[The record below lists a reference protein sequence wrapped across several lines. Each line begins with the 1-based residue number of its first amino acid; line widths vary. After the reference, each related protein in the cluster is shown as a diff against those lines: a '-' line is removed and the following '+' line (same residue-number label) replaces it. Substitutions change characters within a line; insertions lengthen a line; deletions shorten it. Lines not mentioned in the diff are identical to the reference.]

1 MAMIGGETP
10 TPEELPADYKRRVV
24 VKFRPDVRLSY
35 TTEAQRQFASTASR
49 EWTELTAAHPG
60 IALVP
65 YFSTLPEHTLR
76 SLSQAPASQR
86 AAVPP
91 SFTQYF
97 AIECPA
103 GVDPE
108 AVARTVASWSNVE
121 TAYVEAGPVP
131 PPVNPADDPLN
142 ADQDYEDAAPSGI
155 DARWAWAQAD
165 GSGVGFVDMERGWTL
180 NHEDLAGAGINIISG
195 INKDYP
201 GHGTA
206 VLGEVVMVDNTIG
219 GVGIAPL
226 ASARVVSQWR
236 DATTY
241 NTAEAILSAAAVMQS
256 GDVLLLEAQTKTSPT
271 SGYLPVEVEQATFD
285 AIQYATSNG
294 IIVVEAGG
302 NGSND
307 LDTYT
312 DSNGKFILN
321 RNSNDFRDSGAIMV
335 GAASSST
342 PHSRSSFSNYG
353 SRIDCYGWGDNID
366 TSGDGWT
373 GNSTTAYTTS
383 FGGTSGASPMVAGS
397 ALIVQSWL
405 IKHGNQRY
413 SPSMMRSV
421 LSNPTLN
428 TASADPSND
437 RIGVMPNLQQ
447 IISTRRVRWWWTYYL
462 SWAWLIIIGG
472 LMITPGG
479 VICIACGPSDPG
491 YLGGT
496 VIRVLGVISVALGLA
511 GLINQ
516 IRGQSANVTR

>member
-1 MAMIGGETP
+1 MAMIGDQTP
-10 TPEELPADYKRRVV
+10 SPEELPADYKRRVV
-24 VKFRPDVRLSY
+24 VKFRPDVRLPY
-35 TTEAQRQFASTASR
+35 TTEAQAQFANTASS
-49 EWTELTAAHPG
+49 EWTELSEARPG
-60 IALVP
+60 ISLVP

-76 SLSQAPASQR
+76 SLSQSRTSQD

-91 SFTQYF
+91 NFTQYF

-108 AVARTVASWSNVE
+108 PVARSVASWPNVE

-131 PPVNPADDPLN
+131 PPVNPGDDPRN
-142 ADQDYEDAAPSGI
+142 TDQHYQDAAPSGI
-155 DARWAWAQAD
+155 DVRWAWAQAD
-165 GSGVGFVDMERGWTL
+165 GTGVGFVDMEQGWTL
-180 NHEDLAGAGINIISG
+180 NHEDLVAAGISIISG
-195 INKDYP
+195 INNDYT

-219 GVGIAPL
+219 GVGIAPF

-236 DATTY
+236 NASTY

-271 SGYLPVEVEQATFD
+271 SDYLPVEVEQVTFD

-307 LDTYT
+307 LDTYQ
-312 DSNGKFILN
+312 DSNGKFVLN

-335 GAASSST
+335 GAAKSST

-353 SRIDCYGWGDNID
+353 SRIDCYGWGDSID
-366 TSGDGWT
+366 TTGDGWT
-373 GNSTTAYTTS
+373 GNATNTYTTS
-383 FGGTSGASPMVAGS
+383 FGGTSGASPIVAGS

-405 IKHGNQRY
+405 IKRGQRY
-413 SPSMMRSV
+413 SPSQMRSV
-421 LSNPTLN
+421 LSKPNLN
-428 TASADPSND
+428 TPSADPSTD

-447 IISTRRVRWWWTYYL
+447 IISTRRNRWWWVYFL

-479 VICIACGPSDPG
+479 VVCIACGPGAPG
-491 YLGGT
+491 YLGST
-496 VIRVLGVISVALGLA
+496 VIRVLGVISIAIGLT
-511 GLINQ
+511 GLISQ
-516 IRGQSANVTR
+516 VRGQSSSEAR

>member
-1 MAMIGGETP
+1 MAIIGGETP
-10 TPEELPADYKRRVV
+10 PPEELPANYKRRVV

-35 TTEAQRQFASTASR
+35 TTEAQTQFASTASR
-49 EWTELTAAHPG
+49 QWTELTAAHPG

-65 YFSTLPEHTLR
+65 YFSTVPEHTLR
-76 SLSQAPASQR
+76 SLSQARAPQPAP
-86 AAVPP
+86 VPP
-91 SFTQYF
+91 TFTQYF

-103 GVDPE
+103 EVDAE

-121 TAYVEAGPVP
+121 TAYVEAGPTP
-131 PPVNPADDPLN
+131 PPVNPVDDPRN
-142 ADQDYEDAAPSGI
+142 PDQHYEDAASTGI

-165 GSGVGFVDMERGWTL
+165 GTGVGFVDMERGWTL
-180 NHEDLAGAGINIISG
+180 NHEDLVAAGITIISG
-195 INKDYP
+195 INNDYT

-219 GVGIAPL
+219 GVGIAPFT
-226 ASARVVSQWR
+226 SARVVSQWR
-236 DATTY
+236 DASTY

-256 GDVLLLEAQTKTSPT
+256 GDVLLLEAQTISSTM

-307 LDTYT
+307 LDTYK

-353 SRIDCYGWGDNID
+353 SRIDCYGWGDSID
-366 TSGDGWT
+366 TTGDGWT
-373 GNSTTAYTTS
+373 GNATNTYTTS
-383 FGGTSGASPMVAGS
+383 FGGTSGASPIIAGS

-405 IKHGNQRY
+405 VRHGSQRY
-413 SPSMMRSV
+413 SPSSMRSV
-421 LSNPTLN
+421 LSNRTLN

-447 IISTRRVRWWWTYYL
+447 IISTRRGLWWWTYYVA
-462 SWAWLIIIGG
+462 WAWLIIIGG
-472 LMITPGG
+472 LMITPGN
-479 VICIACGPSDPG
+479 VICIACGPGEPG
-491 YLGGT
+491 YVGGT
-496 VIRVLGVISVALGLA
+496 VIRVLGVISIALGLT

-516 IRGQSANVTR
+516 IRGQSAGAVR

>member
-1 MAMIGGETP
+1 MAMIDGQTP
-10 TPEELPADYKRRVV
+10 TPQELPGDYKRRVV
-24 VKFRPDVRLSY
+24 VKFRPDVRLPY
-35 TTEAQRQFASTASR
+35 TTDAQTQLANTAPR

-60 IALVP
+60 VALVP
-65 YFSTLPEHTLR
+65 YFSTLPEQTLR
-76 SLSQAPASQR
+76 SLSQPQAAQR

-108 AVARTVASWSNVE
+108 AVARTVASWPSVD
-121 TAYVEAGPVP
+121 TAYVEAGPTP
-131 PPVNPADDPLN
+131 PPVNPSDDPRN
-142 ADQDYEDAAPSGI
+142 TNQNYEDAAPTGI
-155 DARWAWAQAD
+155 DVRWAWAQAD

-180 NHEDLAGAGINIISG
+180 NHEDLVAAGINIISG
-195 INKDYP
+195 INNDYT

-219 GVGIAPL
+219 GVGIAPF

-236 DATTY
+236 NGSTY
-241 NTAEAILSAAAVMQS
+241 NTAEAILSATAVMKS
-256 GDVLLLEAQTKTSPT
+256 GDVLLLEAQTTSST
-271 SGYLPVEVEQATFD
+271 MSGYLPVEVEQATFD
-285 AIQYATSNG
+285 AIEYATSNG

-307 LDTYT
+307 LDTYK
-312 DSNGKFILN
+312 DSNGKLILN

-335 GAASSST
+335 GAANSST

-353 SRIDCYGWGDNID
+353 SRIDCYGWGDSID
-366 TSGDGWT
+366 TTGDGWT
-373 GNSTTAYTTS
+373 GNATNTYTAS
-383 FGGTSGASPMVAGS
+383 FGGTSGASPIIAGS

-405 IKHGNQRY
+405 IQHGQRY
-413 SPSMMRSV
+413 SPSSMRSV
-421 LSNPTLN
+421 LSNPNLN
-428 TASADPSND
+428 TPSANPSTD
-437 RIGVMPNLQQ
+437 RIGVMPNLQK
-447 IISTRRVRWWWTYYL
+447 IISTRRTRLWWIYL
-462 SWAWLIIIGG
+462 AWAWLIIIGG

-479 VICIACGPSDPG
+479 VICIACGPGEPG

-496 VIRVLGVISVALGLA
+496 IIRVLGVISVAIGLT

-516 IRGQSANVTR
+516 ARGQSAGAAR

>member
-10 TPEELPADYKRRVV
+10 TPEELPLGYKRRVV
-24 VKFRPDVRLSY
+24 VKFHPDVRLSY
-35 TTEAQRQFASTASR
+35 TTEAQSQFAATSAR
-49 EWTELTAAHPG
+49 EWTALSVAHPG

-76 SLSQAPASQR
+76 SLASARAPQP

-103 GVDPE
+103 EVDPE
-108 AVARTVASWSNVE
+108 SVAATVASWPNVE
-121 TAYVEAGPVP
+121 FAYVEAGPTP
-131 PPVNPADDPLN
+131 PPVNPVDDPHN
-142 ADQDYEDAAPSGI
+142 TEQRYEDAAPGGI

-165 GSGVGFVDMERGWTL
+165 GSGVRVVDMEQGWTL
-180 NHEDLAGAGINIISG
+180 NHEDLVAGSISLISG
-195 INKDYP
+195 VNKAYT

-206 VLGEVVMVDNTIG
+206 VLGELVMVDNTLG
-219 GVGIAPL
+219 GVGIAPF

-236 DATTY
+236 NANTY

-256 GDVLLLEAQTKTSPT
+256 GDVLLLEAQTTSSTMP
-271 SGYLPVEVEQATFD
+271 GYLPVEIEQATFD

-307 LDTYT
+307 LDTYK
-312 DSNGKFILN
+312 DPSGKFILN
-321 RNSNDFRDSGAIMV
+321 RNSNDFRDSGAILV

-342 PHSRSSFSNYG
+342 PHSRSDFSNYG
-353 SRIDCYGWGDNID
+353 SRIDCYGWGDSIY
-366 TSGDGWT
+366 TTGDGWT
-373 GNSTTAYTTS
+373 GDSTNAYTTS
-383 FGGTSGASPMVAGS
+383 FGGTSGASPIVAGS

-405 IKHGNQRY
+405 VKHGQRY
-413 SPSMMRSV
+413 SPSTMRAV
-421 LSNPTLN
+421 LSSRALN
-428 TASADPSND
+428 TPSADPPND

-447 IISTRRVRWWWTYYL
+447 IISTRRVSWWWTSGL
-462 SWAWLIIIGG
+462 AWAWLVIVGG

-479 VICIACGPSDPG
+479 VICIACGPGDPG
-491 YLGGT
+491 YIGGIA
-496 VIRVLGVISVALGLA
+496 IRVLGVISVALGLT
-511 GLINQ
+511 GLIGQ
-516 IRGQSANVTR
+516 LRGRSAGMTR

>member
-1 MAMIGGETP
+1 MAMIDGQAP
-10 TPEELPADYKRRVV
+10 APQELPGDYKRRVV
-24 VKFRPDVRLSY
+24 VKFRPDVRLPY
-35 TTEAQRQFASTASR
+35 NTDAQRQFASTASR
-49 EWTELTAAHPG
+49 EWTELTASHPG
-60 IALVP
+60 IGLVP

-76 SLSQAPASQR
+76 SLSQQSASQG
-86 AAVPP
+86 AGIPP

-108 AVARTVASWSNVE
+108 VVARTVASWSTVD

-131 PPVNPADDPLN
+131 PPVNPADDPRN
-142 ADQDYEDAAPSGI
+142 TDQHYEDAAPTGI
-155 DARWAWAQAD
+155 DVRWAWAEAD
-165 GSGVGFVDMERGWTL
+165 GTGVGFVDMERGWTL
-180 NHEDLAGAGINIISG
+180 NHEDLVAAGISIISG
-195 INKDYP
+195 INTDYT

-219 GVGIAPL
+219 GVGIAPF

-236 DATTY
+236 DASTY

-256 GDVLLLEAQTKTSPT
+256 GDVLLLEAQTTSST
-271 SGYLPVEVEQATFD
+271 MAGYLPVEVEQATFD

-307 LDTYT
+307 LDTYK
-312 DSNGKFILN
+312 DSSGKFILN
-321 RNSNDFRDSGAIMV
+321 RNSNDFQDSGAIMV

-342 PHSRSSFSNYG
+342 PHSRSGFSNYG
-353 SRIDCYGWGDNID
+353 SRVDCYGWGDSID
-366 TSGDGWT
+366 TTGDGWT
-373 GNSTTAYTTS
+373 GNATNTYTTS
-383 FGGTSGASPMVAGS
+383 FGGTSGASPIIAGS

-405 IKHGNQRY
+405 IKHGQRY
-413 SPSMMRSV
+413 SPSSMRSL
-421 LSNPTLN
+421 LSNPNLN
-428 TASADPSND
+428 TPSADPSTD

-447 IISTRRVRWWWTYYL
+447 IISTRRTRWWWIYYL
-462 SWAWLIIIGG
+462 AWAWLIIIGG

-479 VICIACGPSDPG
+479 VICIACGPEEPG
-491 YLGGT
+491 YIGGT
-496 VIRVLGVISVALGLA
+496 VIRILGVISVAIGLT

-516 IRGQSANVTR
+516 VRGQSANAAR

>member
-10 TPEELPADYKRRVV
+10 TPQELPASYKRRVV

-35 TTEAQRQFASTASR
+35 TTEAQTQFATTAQR

-76 SLSQAPASQR
+76 SLSESPGSQP

-103 GVDPE
+103 GMDPE
-108 AVARTVASWSNVE
+108 AVARTVASWPVVE
-121 TAYVEAGPVP
+121 TAYAEADPAP
-131 PPVNPADDPLN
+131 PPVNPSDDPRN
-142 ADQDYEDAAPSGI
+142 TDQHYEDAAPTGI
-155 DARWAWAQAD
+155 DVRWAWAQAD

-180 NHEDLAGAGINIISG
+180 NHEDLVAAGISIISG
-195 INKDYP
+195 INNDYT

-219 GVGIAPL
+219 GVGIAPF

-236 DATTY
+236 NASTY
-241 NTAEAILSAAAVMQS
+241 NTAEAILSAAAVMKS
-256 GDVLLLEAQTKTSPT
+256 GDVLLLEAQTTSST
-271 SGYLPVEVEQATFD
+271 MSGYLPVEVEQATFD

-307 LDTYT
+307 LDTYK

-335 GAASSST
+335 GAANSST
-342 PHSRSSFSNYG
+342 PHTRSGFSNYG
-353 SRIDCYGWGDNID
+353 SRIDCYGWGDSID
-366 TSGDGWT
+366 TTGDGWT
-373 GNSTTAYTTS
+373 GNATNTYTTS
-383 FGGTSGASPMVAGS
+383 FGGTSGASPIIAGS

-405 IKHGNQRY
+405 IKHGQLY
-413 SPSMMRSV
+413 SPSSHALRAEQRQPQHAERRSFHRPHRRDAQLAENHFHPPNSLV
-421 LSNPTLN
+421 VDVSRL
-428 TASADPSND
+428 
-437 RIGVMPNLQQ
+437 GVAYHHWRPHDHA
-447 IISTRRVRWWWTYYL
+447 RRSHLYRLRSRRPRL
-462 SWAWLIIIGG
+462 SWRHSHPRLRCDLCRNCAS
-472 LMITPGG
+472 P
-479 VICIACGPSDPG
+479 D
-491 YLGGT
+491 
-496 VIRVLGVISVALGLA
+496 
-511 GLINQ
+511 
-516 IRGQSANVTR
+516 

>member
-1 MAMIGGETP
+1 MAMIGGQTP
-10 TPEELPADYKRRVV
+10 TPEELSPNYKRRVV

-35 TTEAQRQFASTASR
+35 TTEAQTQFATTASR
-49 EWTELTAAHPG
+49 EWNELTAAHPG

-76 SLSQAPASQR
+76 SLSQARAPQP

-91 SFTQYF
+91 NFTQYF

-103 GVDPE
+103 GVDAE

-131 PPVNPADDPLN
+131 PPVNPVDDPRN
-142 ADQDYEDAAPSGI
+142 TDQHYEDAAPTGI
-155 DARWAWAQAD
+155 DARWAWGQAD

-180 NHEDLAGAGINIISG
+180 NHEDLVAAGITIISG
-195 INKDYP
+195 INNDYT

-219 GVGIAPL
+219 GVGIAPF

-236 DATTY
+236 DASTY
-241 NTAEAILSAAAVMQS
+241 NTAEAILSAVAVMQS
-256 GDVLLLEAQTKTSPT
+256 GDVLLLEAQTTSST
-271 SGYLPVEVEQATFD
+271 MAGYLPVEVEQATFD

-307 LDTYT
+307 LDTYK

-335 GAASSST
+335 GAANSST

-353 SRIDCYGWGDNID
+353 SRIDCYGWGDSID
-366 TSGDGWT
+366 TTGDGWT
-373 GNSTTAYTTS
+373 GNATNTYTTS
-383 FGGTSGASPMVAGS
+383 FGGTSGASPIIAGS

-405 IKHGNQRY
+405 IKHGSQRY
-413 SPSMMRSV
+413 SPSSMRSL
-421 LSNPTLN
+421 LSNRNLN
-428 TASADPSND
+428 TPSADPSND

-447 IISTRRVRWWWTYYL
+447 IISTRRDRWWWIYYL
-462 SWAWLIIIGG
+462 AWAWLIIIGG

-479 VICIACGPSDPG
+479 VICIACGPSEPG
-491 YLGGT
+491 YVGGT
-496 VIRVLGVISVALGLA
+496 VIRVLGVISVVLGLT
-511 GLINQ
+511 GLTNQ
-516 IRGQSANVTR
+516 VRGQSAGAVR